1 MKIQG
6 RDFEDGELEIYTDHS
21 RSEHAGAG
29 GCFQIVDI
37 LLNNN
42 SILAKLN
49 IDQGR
54 HYFNLNEVAEDLE
67 VNPNQVN
74 ITEVS
79 DK

>member
-6 RDFEDGELEIYTDHS
+6 IDFEDGKLVIYTDYS
-21 RSEHAGAG
+21 RSNHAGAG
-29 GCFQIVDI
+29 GSFQIVDI
-37 LLNNN
+37 FLNNN
-42 SILAKLN
+42 SILTKLD

-67 VNPNQVN
+67 ISPNKVN

-79 DK
+79 D